1 MIFKSITKVILAA
14 STAGV
19 GGVGVVAPTVAY
31 AVESANSSHKITETS
46 SSIYLPGRNGR
57 QIKYDSVDA
66 AVNEIVGNAGFES
79 EFYIGNFSKAVVEK
93 GFNGIKYNEVETKYL
108 TKFKANEQSLKKA
121 YKMGNG
127 NYTDDMEQA
136 ISSYLD
142 NLGYSYMDA
151 NGDIHSDLNKAQEI
165 NDYISKNRNS
175 WGVSYYQIKD
185 LSSNKT
191 ININPLN
198 KEDLETFKKI
208 AIKNLSLS
216 GSAFSIDK
224 VFRNVVNNQN
234 VYVPAKDVLLTDID
248 KDDAVS
254 AVYDIMSVLS
264 NAKDTFK
271 YNIKPIIT
279 NNSATVRSDYRWRYY
294 WSGDSAFG
302 LWQQRYES
310 DWLGDI
316 SYHYDQSGFDK
327 ELENLTNVQVDEYA
341 PYFINEL
348 TFRQKAKASIK
359 NLTVDLKPYAHSS
372 HPSEWKRVTHKE
384 GYQYDLEVNGTKFS
398 FVPARDDRS
407 FDMDFYGCDK
417 TIPVSIFNAGGN
429 AKRSIDL
436 SLNVRVDSSSLNKNE
451 IVNKLANIISQ
462 KIVFKNNQEEWL
474 KNNPLVDVEK
484 INNLIYDYADRLYNK
499 FIEASSSTILSKNQD
514 AGYVSDSISSLF
526 ASDKDNSTE
535 FKISKLESVS
545 NKQWWTNNLYN
556 SGIFNEISTLL
567 NEIAGIS
574 NSSIDNNSYMI
585 SYNNVPVFLINNIKE
600 ITNANLNSLNDAA
613 TALKDWLYSSAF
625 DPSKLINVSNKLKY
639 DGVAKTVVY
648 IENMDSMTAFDES
661 RLPSQYSDKLKYITK
676 NGSYTD
682 SNLSFGQNLLAYSDD
697 KENLRNDSGIES
709 AVYLYNKNIDKLVNT
724 NNDNYVES
732 INKNNICDLDILRLY
747 ENQTETQTKKD
758 FLENPLPTYYGVL
771 RAYNGTFNP
780 AVAERSIIIY
790 QSDLNEIAQYIAPVS
805 IPTVEISG
813 RTYVIAKLINGDDA
827 IISSSPL
834 EIIKDTLIRNL
845 IHYIKADENWIWLY
859 DNINKTQTLVEN
871 ELKSIITATLRVAK
885 FDPNMFSETIKSF
898 LTYEDFVTYVKSIV
912 LLNATY
918 VSDTN

>member
-31 AVESANSSHKITETS
+31 AVESANSSHKINETS

-57 QIKYDSVDA
+57 KLEYKSVDA
-66 AVNEIVGNAGFES
+66 AVNEIVGNAAFES

-108 TKFKANEQSLKKA
+108 TKFVANKQSLKKA

-208 AIKNLSLS
+208 AIKNLSLN

-234 VYVPAKDVLLTDID
+234 VYASANDVLLTNVD
-248 KDDAVS
+248 KDDAIS
-254 AVYDIMSVLS
+254 AVYDIMTVLS

-294 WSGDSAFG
+294 WDGGPWGGIYLQEYGSK
-302 LWQQRYES
+302 
-310 DWLGDI
+310 WLGDI
-316 SYHYDQSGFDK
+316 SFHYDQSGFNK
-327 ELENLTNVQVDEYA
+327 EIKNLTNVQVDEYA
-341 PYFINEL
+341 PYFINESK
-348 TFRQKAKASIK
+348 FRQKAKASIR
-359 NLTVDLKPYAHSS
+359 NWTVDLKPYENSS
-372 HPSEWKRVTHKE
+372 HESEWKSVTHKE

-398 FVPARDDRS
+398 FVPTRDDKS
-407 FDMDFYGCDK
+407 YDKSFYGCDK

-462 KIVFKNNQEEWL
+462 KIVFKNNQQEWFR
-474 KNNPLVDVEK
+474 NNPSVDVAK
-484 INNLIYDYADRLYNK
+484 INNLIYDYANRLYNK
-499 FIEASSSTILSKNQD
+499 FIEVSSSTVLSKNQD
-514 AGYVSDSISSLF
+514 TGYVSNSISSLF
-526 ASDKDNSTE
+526 GSDKDNTTE
-535 FKISKLESVS
+535 FKTSKLESVS
-545 NKQWWTNNLYN
+545 KKQWWVNNLYN

-567 NEIAGIS
+567 NKIVGLS

-600 ITNANLNSLNDAA
+600 ITNANVNSLNDAA

-639 DGVAKTVVY
+639 DEVAKTVVY
-648 IENMDSMTAFDES
+648 IEDMDSMAAFDES
-661 RLPSQYSDKLKYITK
+661 RLPSQYSDKLKYITN

-682 SNLSFGQNLLAYSDD
+682 SNLSFGQNLLSYSDD

-724 NNDNYVES
+724 DNDNYVES

-859 DNINKTQTLVEN
+859 DNANKTQTLVEN
-871 ELKSIITATLRVAK
+871 ELKSTITATLRVAK
-885 FDPNMFSETIKSF
+885 FDPNMFSETTKSF

-918 VSDTN
+918 VSDAN